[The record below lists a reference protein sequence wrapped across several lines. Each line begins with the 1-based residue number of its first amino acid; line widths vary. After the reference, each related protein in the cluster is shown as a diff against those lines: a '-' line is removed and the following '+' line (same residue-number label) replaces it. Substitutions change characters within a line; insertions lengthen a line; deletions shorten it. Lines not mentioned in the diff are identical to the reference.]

1 MVFTVLG
8 VLLLAVIIP
17 TQIAYVKNAYPQPRF
32 FPQYHRGTDDRA
44 GIVLF
49 ASGLAQGGK
58 PQSRRMR
65 RPTLLARRRPAWSLT
80 LGIVILYVIILHF
93 IPYIPATMV
102 SGSAHHSSMGSATS

>member
-1 MVFTVLG
+1 MVLNESKAEKILGVVFTVLG

-32 FPQYHRGTDDRA
+32 FPNIIAGLMTVL

-49 ASGLAQGGK
+49 ASGWRKGK

-65 RPTLLARRRPAWSLT
+65 RPIPSARRRPAWS
-80 LGIVILYVIILHF
+80 F
-93 IPYIPATMV
+93 
-102 SGSAHHSSMGSATS
+102 